1 MCCARLPIE
10 MLLRGNGAGIWEG
23 RESEALE
30 LGLIGGARVSGALS
44 QSPAAC
50 HAARFVCSR
59 APLQVRNSQ
68 ATPCGVTARLAPQME
83 PSLEIVEHDKHP
95 NLAIACE
102 MSAPSI
108 LTAICC
114 GEAERCQD
122 VVTCRCQAAVRTTVI
137 INARITFIFSPLFC
151 NLLLQ
156 VVSYGGH
163 VRHLNCCKGG
173 LNDET
178 DSSLQSPD

>member
-44 QSPAAC
+44 QSPAAY

-68 ATPCGVTARLAPQME
+68 ATRWCGVTARLAPQMAAFIRDSRARQT
-83 PSLEIVEHDKHP
+83 PQSRNSLRNV
-95 NLAIACE
+95 
-102 MSAPSI
+102 
-108 LTAICC
+108 
-114 GEAERCQD
+114 
-122 VVTCRCQAAVRTTVI
+122 
-137 INARITFIFSPLFC
+137 SPL
-151 NLLLQ
+151 
-156 VVSYGGH
+156 H
-163 VRHLNCCKGG
+163 PDRHLLWRSRALPGCGD
-173 LNDET
+173 LPV
-178 DSSLQSPD
+178 SSRKILQSERP

>member
-1 MCCARLPIE
+1 
-10 MLLRGNGAGIWEG
+10 
-23 RESEALE
+23 
-30 LGLIGGARVSGALS
+30 
-44 QSPAAC
+44 
-50 HAARFVCSR
+50 
-59 APLQVRNSQ
+59 
-68 ATPCGVTARLAPQME
+68 
-83 PSLEIVEHDKHP
+83 
-95 NLAIACE
+95 

-137 INARITFIFSPLFC
+137 KNAKVTLLFSPLFC

-173 LNDET
+173 LNVEA
-178 DSSLQSPD
+178 DSVCSRLTKSRKPDRQILPLALSCCGIKDAGRTT